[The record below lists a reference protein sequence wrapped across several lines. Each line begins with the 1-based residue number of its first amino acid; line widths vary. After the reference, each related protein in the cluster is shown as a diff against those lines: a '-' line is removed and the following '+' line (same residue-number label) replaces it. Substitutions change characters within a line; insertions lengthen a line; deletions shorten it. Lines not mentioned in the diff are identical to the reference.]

1 MKNKMKKRLS
11 AALVF
16 VMAFLTLFQ
25 SAVLGA
31 EGSSQKEKPFP
42 SQSSTRMFS
51 MASVNPGNIGNDF
64 IQASIGSDGRFSAG
78 LKEVDTDNWYN
89 IIYGWSGGTG
99 TSFTSLKVDGEDLIY
114 GNEPDGSFI
123 THPINSNDNTKNESV
138 WKTGDISVKQV
149 LQPGLNPA
157 TGQPDAL
164 QIRYIIT
171 NTGAE
176 NHEVGLRMMHDTMV
190 NGNDYAPFKVP
201 GTNGVESV
209 DYERDYLGAE
219 VPAFWQAFYSFDN
232 PNYSAQYTMSGR
244 DATAPDRFTIANWG
258 RLVDSKWDFNI
269 NAGNYTGD
277 SAVAMWWNPDTLAP
291 GEQKII
297 TTYYG
302 IPGVGGDEALVLSG
316 RQLLTHEEWSSAP
329 FNLISYFTNI
339 TGSTLNNVRLEIEN
353 GPGIDLVDSEAAI
366 TLGDVDSRSTNQV
379 TWKVQPNSP
388 GTHTLTVNAYA
399 DGSEEPLATATY
411 QVEALEPVVPPNITL
426 EGERGTSPEGTPTA
440 GRLSP
445 LTVNASYNDPRATGV
460 ILTAT
465 DADGSEYHA
474 DMTTSNN
481 VDWSHTF
488 IPDNVGLWE
497 DPMTIT
503 VTPHYEDGSTGTP
516 QQFEIVLIDP
526 SGYIYNEEKDE
537 DWRLPGATVVLQ
549 YFDPDIETWVNM
561 NIEAYPGRMSPI
573 TNPQVTGED
582 GRYAWDTAAGTYR
595 VVVSR
600 PGFETT
606 TSDEVTVPPEV
617 TDLHVALTPTD
628 RVQPVIEIDGVEN
641 GESYSEGTAIH
652 IDLSASDDEAG
663 IRYITYKVDGE
674 DEVKIN
680 GDTGDVPAIGEV
692 GQHTVILKAVD
703 HAGNE
708 ILQEINFEIKSP
720 EESEGDI
727 MAVVTAAIEKSKL
740 AEAEMKE
747 AMGKINASASE
758 EEIKDY
764 LEKAKAANAE
774 AKVKTALLKELL
786 ESYSSS
792 MPSFLH
798 DYIKNLAVGADL
810 QTSVVDRKLAKAIE
824 LLATDEDNTRVKARL
839 KEAQSANASSIA
851 SLSTIK
857 GNLIIFPPLD

>member
-1 MKNKMKKRLS
+1 MKKNMKKRLS
-11 AALVF
+11 ATLVF
-16 VMAFLTLFQ
+16 VMAFFTLFQ

-42 SQSSTRMFS
+42 SQSSSSRMFS
-51 MASVNPGNIGNDF
+51 MASLLDGNIGNDF
-64 IQASIGSDGRFSAG
+64 VQASIGSDGRFSAG
-78 LKEVDTDNWYN
+78 LKEVHSENWYN

-114 GNEPDGSFI
+114 GNEPDGHFVQA
-123 THPINSNDNTKNESV
+123 PVNSNDSTKNESV

-164 QIRYIIT
+164 QVRYIIT
-171 NTGAE
+171 NTGDV
-176 NHEVGLRMMHDTMV
+176 NHDVGLRMMLDTMV

-269 NAGNYTGD
+269 NAGSYTGD

-316 RQLLTHEEWSSAP
+316 RQRLTHEEWSSAP

-353 GPGIDLVDSEAAI
+353 GPGLNLVDSVASI
-366 TLGDVDSRSTNQV
+366 TIGDVGSGSTNQI
-379 TWKVQPNSP
+379 TWKVQPNTP
-388 GTHTLTVNAYA
+388 GTHTLTVKAYA
-399 DGSEEPLATATY
+399 DGSEEPIATAVY

-426 EGERGTSPEGTPTA
+426 EGERGTSADGTPTA

-445 LTVNASYNDPRATGV
+445 LTVNASYDDPRATGV
-460 ILTAT
+460 TLTAT

-481 VDWSHTF
+481 VNWTHTF
-488 IPDNVGLWE
+488 IPGNVGIWD
-497 DPMTIT
+497 DPMTII
-503 VTPHYEDGSTGTP
+503 VTPHYADGSTGTP

-526 SGYIYNEEKDE
+526 SGFIFNEEKGE

-549 YFDPDIETWVNM
+549 YFDPEIETWVNM

-573 TNPQVTGED
+573 TNPQITGED
-582 GRYAWDTAAGTYR
+582 GRYAWDTAEGDYR
-595 VVVSR
+595 VIVSR
-600 PGFETT
+600 PGFATV
-606 TSDEVTVPPEV
+606 TSREVHVPPPV
-617 TDLHVALTPTD
+617 MDLDVALTPTD
-628 RVQPVIEIDGVEN
+628 RVFPTIDFNGAQDGSSYTEGVTIN
-641 GESYSEGTAIH
+641 FTA
-652 IDLSASDDEAG
+652 ADDEAG
-663 IRYITYKVDGE
+663 IRYITYKVDDQE
-674 DEVKIN
+674 EVTVN
-680 GDTGDVPAIGEV
+680 GNALDLPIIESL
-692 GQHTVILKAVD
+692 GQHTVVLKAVD
-703 HAGNE
+703 HAGNALIE
-708 ILQEINFEIKSP
+708 EINFEIKSP
-720 EESEGDI
+720 EEPQEDI

-740 AEAEMKE
+740 AEAEMKA
-747 AMGKINASASE
+747 AMEKINASASKA
-758 EEIKDY
+758 EIKDY
-764 LEKAKAANAE
+764 LEKATAANAE
-774 AKVKTALLKELL
+774 AKVKTTLLKELL

-792 MPSFLH
+792 MPPFLY
-798 DYIKNLAVGADL
+798 DYIKNLAAGADL
-810 QTSVVDRKLAKAIE
+810 QNSVVDKKLAKAIE
-824 LLATDEDNTRVKARL
+824 LLATDEATTRVKARL

-857 GNLIIFPPLD
+857 GNLIIFPASE